1 MNDKKSEQEIKKEI
15 QEEIERQERQE
26 RSIGDIHKESY
37 QPTEDSLDTDN
48 PPNDGS
54 GVPEKE
60 DD

>member
-15 QEEIERQERQE
+15 QEEIKRQERV
-26 RSIGDIHKESY
+26 IGDFIDKKSY
-37 QPTEDSLDTDN
+37 KPTEDSLDTDN
-48 PPNDGS
+48 PPNGGS